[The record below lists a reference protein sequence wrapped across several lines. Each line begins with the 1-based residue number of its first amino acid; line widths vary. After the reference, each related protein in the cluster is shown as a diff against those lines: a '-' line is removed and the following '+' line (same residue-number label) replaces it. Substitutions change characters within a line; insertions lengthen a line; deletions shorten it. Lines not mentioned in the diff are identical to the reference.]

1 MNEINSPAT
10 FRHQAAEEVFDWLLN
25 RSYGER
31 FIDNL
36 LVDLAGRLRG
46 AGLSVARLSL
56 HLHTQHREW
65 FGATLI
71 WKLGVEEVEVITHAY
86 SDEPTE
92 GYRNSPILSVRNG
105 ATEIRR
111 HLADLAEDQFDFP
124 VLADLK
130 AQGLTDYVVWPIHY
144 TLGKFHVLTFS
155 SDAPRGFSLAELAF
169 LRRITPLIALVTE
182 VRSKNIVLR
191 TLMETYVGPIAAQ
204 RILAGETR
212 RGLGSSIEAATMI
225 SDLRHFTDMT
235 AERPR
240 DEVIAVLN
248 AYFEAIADPIER
260 HGGEILKFMGDG
272 MLAIFPLDQPEACA
286 NLIAAVREGQERL
299 AALNAENLTSG
310 LPELHQGVGIH
321 LGEVSYGNIG
331 SRNRL
336 DFTVIG
342 PVVNIAARL
351 QGLTREVDC
360 PVLVTGDFA
369 RRADRPD
376 DFTAIG
382 TFPVR
387 GIPEPIEVLALKL

>member
-1 MNEINSPAT
+1 MNEIDSPAT
-10 FRHQAAEEVFDWLLN
+10 FRRQAAEEIFDWLLN
-25 RSYGER
+25 DTYGER
-31 FIDNL
+31 YIDNL
-36 LVDLAGRLRG
+36 LVELCVRLRA
-46 AGLSVARLSL
+46 AGVSIARMSL

-65 FGATLI
+65 LGATLVWQDGMNEAEI
-71 WKLGVEEVEVITHAY
+71 VTHEYSEGQSEEFLK
-86 SDEPTE
+86 
-92 GYRNSPILSVRNG
+92 SPIHQIRQGVP
-105 ATEIRR
+105 EIRR
-111 HLADLAEDQFDFP
+111 RLFNLSAEQSDFP
-124 VLADLK
+124 VLSDLK
-130 AQGLTDYVVWPIHY
+130 AQGLTDYLAWPIHH
-144 TLGKFHVLTFS
+144 TLGKFHVLTMA
-155 SDAPRGFSLAELAF
+155 SDAPQGFTKAEVAF

-212 RGLGSSIEAATMI
+212 RGMGSSIEAATMI
-225 SDLRHFTDMT
+225 SDLRHFTDLT

-272 MLAIFPLDQPEACA
+272 MLAIFPLDQPDACA
-286 NLIAAVREGQERL
+286 KLITAVREGQERL
-299 AALNAENLTSG
+299 AALNAENITSG
-310 LPELHQGVGIH
+310 LPELHQGVGVH

-351 QGLTREVDC
+351 QDMTRESDC
-360 PVLVTGDFA
+360 SVLVSEDFA
-369 RRADRPD
+369 RRADSPD
-376 DFTAIG
+376 DFRAVG

-387 GIPEPIEVLALKL
+387 GIPEPIGVLALIP